1 MHPRGV
7 SDVWQTQ
14 GLETDVFE
22 SVAMA
27 GLTGEFSDLWQ
38 GKELEKRKE
47 GNTGRKDTEGVRR
60 TAWRA
65 SMVRRALKI
74 VPTYDDL

>member
-1 MHPRGV
+1 
-7 SDVWQTQ
+7 
-14 GLETDVFE
+14 
-22 SVAMA
+22 MA